1 MKMILNG
8 KMLGEKTGS
17 KSKLSV
23 FTKDLIT
30 SEVAWGFVLG
40 PVLCLFT
47 GLVNKLRKEK
57 SEISTIFDNA
67 KQFRRLKITAICEE
81 LQRTSRF
88 CRKLNIT

>member
-8 KMLGEKTGS
+8 KILGEKTG
-17 KSKLSV
+17 SKLSV

-40 PVLCLFT
+40 PVLWNR
-47 GLVNKLRKEK
+47 LVNRLRKEK
-57 SEISTIFDNA
+57 SEITTLVDNA
-67 KQFRRLKITAICEE
+67 KQFRRLIITAICEE

>member
-47 GLVNKLRKEK
+47 EKLRKEK
-57 SEISTIFDNA
+57 G
-67 KQFRRLKITAICEE
+67 EE
-81 LQRTSRF
+81 
-88 CRKLNIT
+88 